1 MRDAGS
7 TAALA
12 FRDLHRRNIVPG
24 CQTRSSGATSRQS
37 PISGPSP
44 MTKKRVEID
53 GKNPFIPSLSPVC
66 CMADLVL
73 VFSVAL
79 VGLVAVGATLIA
91 HL

>member
-1 MRDAGS
+1 
-7 TAALA
+7 
-12 FRDLHRRNIVPG
+12 
-24 CQTRSSGATSRQS
+24 
-37 PISGPSP
+37 